1 MATTGRPTGRPPKP
15 LEQHRALGNPSHKP
29 LPPAPM
35 PGEGLPATSS
45 IPNPPELGDP
55 GLDLWIQVWTAG
67 QTWLSPRADAPIIT
81 LLCQAQDEAE
91 EIRGKINSG
100 EVERYYVLPNGSYV
114 THPLVVQ
121 LKDLRVQSTSW
132 LASLG
137 FSPSDRA
144 RLGIG
149 EIRQA
154 DALDELQRRRQERK
168 TGSEG

>member
-15 LEQHRALGNPSHKP
+15 LEQHRALGNPSHKS

-35 PGEGLPATSS
+35 PGEGLPAISS
-45 IPNPPELGDP
+45 IPTPPALNEP
-55 GLDLWIQVWTAG
+55 GLELWEQVWTAG
-67 QTWLSPRADAPIIT
+67 RSWLSPLVDAPIIT

-91 EIRGKINSG
+91 DIRAKVNSG
-100 EVERYYVLPNGSYV
+100 EVERYYILPNGSYV
-114 THPLVVQ
+114 THPLITQ
-121 LKDLRVQSTSW
+121 LKDLRVQSTAW

-149 EIRQA
+149 EVRPA
-154 DALDELQRRRQERK
+154 DALDELQRRRQERR
-168 TGSEG
+168 EA